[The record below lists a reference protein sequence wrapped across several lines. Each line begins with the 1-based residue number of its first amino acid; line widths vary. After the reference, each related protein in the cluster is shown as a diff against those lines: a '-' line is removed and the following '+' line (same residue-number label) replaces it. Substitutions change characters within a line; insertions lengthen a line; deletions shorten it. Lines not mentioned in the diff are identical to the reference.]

1 MKSLQEFKIIKMPTY
16 KYTAINEAG
25 KKINGILSSDSERA
39 ARQQIKALNL
49 TPLSLDTTNKKYF
62 LNITVSNKQLLFAT
76 RQIATLLD
84 SSISIDETLQS
95 IAFEVEDKS
104 LSAALHAVRDEILQG
119 SKIAEAMSSH
129 PSIFNDT
136 YRSLVAAGD
145 AAGNL
150 QVAFSNLA
158 DYLEESALVR
168 QQVISALAY
177 PMILMVFSIG
187 VVFALLT
194 FVMPQVVDQFIRAGA
209 ELPTLTSVL
218 MAISNYSGLIL
229 LSLCVSM
236 LLSFFYYR
244 HLIQNNQTAIY
255 IHKGILK
262 IPLVGKFM
270 LNAEVERFSRVM
282 HLMMKSGLNL
292 DVAMQQARVVIG
304 NKYIAQS
311 IEDARIELVEGKDFI
326 QSFKASNIFP
336 SLFLQLLSSGYKSGN
351 LTFMFEKV
359 AQYMKGEIE
368 SKRSTFLSLLEPLVI
383 IFGGGII
390 LLIVL
395 AILLPIMQMNN
406 MALG

>member
-1 MKSLQEFKIIKMPTY
+1 MPTY
-16 KYTAINEAG
+16 KYIAINESG
-25 KKINGILSSDSERA
+25 KKVNGILSSESERA
-39 ARQQIKALNL
+39 ARLQIKSSNL
-49 TPLSLDTTNKKYF
+49 TPLSLEVTKRKQF
-62 LNITVSNKQLLFAT
+62 LRVRVSNKQLLFAT

-84 SSISIDETLQS
+84 SSISIDETLKS
-95 IAFEVEDKS
+95 IALEVEDKS
-104 LSAALHAVRDEILQG
+104 LSTALHAVRDEILQG
-119 SKIAEAMSSH
+119 SRIAEAMSSH
-129 PSIFNDT
+129 PSIFNET

-150 QVAFSNLA
+150 HIAFSNLA

-177 PMILMVFSIG
+177 PMILMVFSVG

-194 FVMPQVVDQFIRAGA
+194 FVMPQVVDQFVRAGA
-209 ELPTLTSVL
+209 QLPTLTAVL
-218 MAISNYSGLIL
+218 MGVSNYSGLIL
-229 LSLCVSM
+229 LSF
-236 LLSFFYYR
+236 LLLILGSFFYYR
-244 HLIQNNQTAIY
+244 HLIQNKQKAISV
-255 IHKGILK
+255 HRRFLK
-262 IPLVGKFM
+262 IPLIGAFI

-292 DVAMQQARVVIG
+292 DVAMQQAHVVIG
-304 NKYIAQS
+304 NRYIAKS
-311 IEDARIELVEGKDFI
+311 VEDARVELVEGKDFI
-326 QSFKASNIFP
+326 QSLREARIFP
-336 SLFLQLLSSGYKSGN
+336 SLFVQLLSSGYKSGN

-368 SKRSTFLSLLEPLVI
+368 SKRSTVLSLLEPLVI

-395 AILLPIMQMNN
+395 AILLPIMQMNS

>member
-1 MKSLQEFKIIKMPTY
+1 MPTY
-16 KYTAINEAG
+16 KYIAINESG
-25 KKINGILSSDSERA
+25 KKVNGILSSESERA
-39 ARQQIKALNL
+39 ARLQIKSSNL
-49 TPLSLDTTNKKYF
+49 TPLSLDLTKRKQF
-62 LNITVSNKQLLFAT
+62 LRVRVSNKQLLFAT

-84 SSISIDETLQS
+84 SSISIDETLKS
-95 IAFEVEDKS
+95 IALEVEDKS
-104 LSAALHAVRDEILQG
+104 LSTALHAVRDEILQG
-119 SKIAEAMSSH
+119 SRIAEAMSSH
-129 PSIFNDT
+129 PSIFNET

-150 QVAFSNLA
+150 HIAFSNLA

-177 PMILMVFSIG
+177 PMILMVFSVG

-194 FVMPQVVDQFIRAGA
+194 FVMPQVVDQFVRAGA
-209 ELPTLTSVL
+209 QLPTLTAVL
-218 MAISNYSGLIL
+218 MGVSNYSGLIL
-229 LSLCVSM
+229 LSF
-236 LLSFFYYR
+236 LLLILGSFFYYR
-244 HLIQNNQTAIY
+244 HLIQNKQKAISV
-255 IHKGILK
+255 HRRFLK
-262 IPLVGKFM
+262 IPLIGAFI

-292 DVAMQQARVVIG
+292 DVAMQQAHVVIG
-304 NKYIAQS
+304 NRYIAKS
-311 IEDARIELVEGKDFI
+311 VEDARVELVEGKDFI
-326 QSFKASNIFP
+326 QSLREARIFP
-336 SLFLQLLSSGYKSGN
+336 SLFVQLLSSGYKSGN

-368 SKRSTFLSLLEPLVI
+368 SKRSTVLSLLEPLVI

-395 AILLPIMQMNN
+395 AILLPIMQMNS

>member
-1 MKSLQEFKIIKMPTY
+1 MPTY
-16 KYTAINEAG
+16 KYIAINESG
-25 KKINGILSSDSERA
+25 KKVNGILSSESERA
-39 ARQQIKALNL
+39 ARLQIKSSNL
-49 TPLSLDTTNKKYF
+49 TPLSLDVTKRKQF
-62 LNITVSNKQLLFAT
+62 LRVRVSNKQLLFAT

-84 SSISIDETLQS
+84 SSISIDETLKS
-95 IAFEVEDKS
+95 IALEVEDKS
-104 LSAALHAVRDEILQG
+104 LSTALHAVRDEILQG
-119 SKIAEAMSSH
+119 SRIAEAMSSH
-129 PSIFNDT
+129 PSIFNET

-150 QVAFSNLA
+150 HIAFSNLA

-177 PMILMVFSIG
+177 PMILMVFSVG

-194 FVMPQVVDQFIRAGA
+194 FVMPQVVEQFVRAGA
-209 ELPTLTSVL
+209 QLPTLTAVL
-218 MAISNYSGLIL
+218 MGVSNYSGLIL
-229 LSLCVSM
+229 LSF
-236 LLSFFYYR
+236 LLLILGSFFYYR
-244 HLIQNNQTAIY
+244 HLIQNKQKAISV
-255 IHKGILK
+255 HRRFLT
-262 IPLVGKFM
+262 IPLIGAFI

-292 DVAMQQARVVIG
+292 DVAMQQAHVVIG
-304 NKYIAQS
+304 NRYIAKS
-311 IEDARIELVEGKDFI
+311 VEDARVELVEGKDFI
-326 QSFKASNIFP
+326 QSLREARIFP
-336 SLFLQLLSSGYKSGN
+336 SLFVQLLSSGYKSGN

-368 SKRSTFLSLLEPLVI
+368 SKRSTVLSLLEPLVI

-395 AILLPIMQMNN
+395 AILLPIMQMNS

>member
-1 MKSLQEFKIIKMPTY
+1 MPTY
-16 KYTAINEAG
+16 KYIAINESG
-25 KKINGILSSDSERA
+25 KKVNGILSSESERA
-39 ARQQIKALNL
+39 ARLQIKSSNL
-49 TPLSLDTTNKKYF
+49 TPLSLDVTKRKQF
-62 LNITVSNKQLLFAT
+62 LRVRVSNKQLLFAT

-84 SSISIDETLQS
+84 SSISIDETLKS
-95 IAFEVEDKS
+95 IALEVEDKS
-104 LSAALHAVRDEILQG
+104 LSTALHAVRDEILQG
-119 SKIAEAMSSH
+119 SRIAEAMSSH
-129 PSIFNDT
+129 PSIFNET

-150 QVAFSNLA
+150 HIAFSNLA

-177 PMILMVFSIG
+177 PMILMVFSVG

-194 FVMPQVVDQFIRAGA
+194 FVMPQVVDQFVRAGTQ
-209 ELPTLTSVL
+209 LPTLTAVL
-218 MAISNYSGLIL
+218 MGVSNYSGLIL
-229 LSLCVSM
+229 LSF
-236 LLSFFYYR
+236 LLLILGSFFYYR
-244 HLIQNNQTAIY
+244 HLIQNKQKAISV
-255 IHKGILK
+255 HRRFLK
-262 IPLVGKFM
+262 IPLIGAFI

-292 DVAMQQARVVIG
+292 DVAMQQAHVVIG
-304 NKYIAQS
+304 NRYIAKS
-311 IEDARIELVEGKDFI
+311 VEDARVELVEGKDFI
-326 QSFKASNIFP
+326 QSLREARIFP
-336 SLFLQLLSSGYKSGN
+336 SLFVQLLSSGYKSGN

-368 SKRSTFLSLLEPLVI
+368 SKRSTVLSLLEPLVI

-395 AILLPIMQMNN
+395 AILLPIMQMNS

>member
-1 MKSLQEFKIIKMPTY
+1 MPTY
-16 KYTAINEAG
+16 KYIAINESG
-25 KKINGILSSDSERA
+25 KKVNGVLNSESERA
-39 ARQQIKALNL
+39 ARQQIKASNL
-49 TPLSLDTTNKKYF
+49 TPLSLGKTNRNHF
-62 LNITVSNKQLLFAT
+62 LQVRVSHKQLLFAT

-84 SSISIDETLQS
+84 SSISIDETLKS
-95 IAFEVEDKS
+95 IALEVEDKS
-104 LSAALHAVRDEILQG
+104 LSAALHSVRDEILQG
-119 SKIAEAMSSH
+119 SRIAEAMSSH
-129 PSIFNDT
+129 PSIFNET
-136 YRSLVAAGD
+136 YTSLVAAGD

-150 QVAFSNLA
+150 HIAFSNLA

-177 PMILMVFSIG
+177 PMILMVFSVG

-194 FVMPQVVDQFIRAGA
+194 FVMPQVVEQFVRAGA
-209 ELPTLTSVL
+209 QLPTLTSVL
-218 MAISNYSGLIL
+218 MGLSNYSGLIL
-229 LSLCVSM
+229 LISF
-236 LLSFFYYR
+236 LLILGCFFYYR
-244 HLIQNNQTAIY
+244 YLIQNNQTAIS
-255 IHKGILK
+255 IHRRFLK
-262 IPLVGKFM
+262 IPLIGTFI

-292 DVAMQQARVVIG
+292 DVAMQQAHVVIG
-304 NKYIAQS
+304 NKYIAKS
-311 IEDARIELVEGKDFI
+311 IEDARVELVEGKDFI
-326 QSFKASNIFP
+326 QSLREASIFP

-368 SKRSTFLSLLEPLVI
+368 SKRSTVLSLLEPLVI

-395 AILLPIMQMNN
+395 AILLPIMQMNS

>member
-1 MKSLQEFKIIKMPTY
+1 MPTY
-16 KYTAINEAG
+16 KYIAINESG
-25 KKINGILSSDSERA
+25 KKVNGILSSESERA
-39 ARQQIKALNL
+39 ARLQIKSSNL
-49 TPLSLDTTNKKYF
+49 TPLSLDVTKRKQF
-62 LNITVSNKQLLFAT
+62 LRVRVSNKQLLFAT

-84 SSISIDETLQS
+84 SSISIDETLKS
-95 IAFEVEDKS
+95 IALEVEDKS
-104 LSAALHAVRDEILQG
+104 LSTALHAVRDEILQG
-119 SKIAEAMSSH
+119 SRIAEAMSSH
-129 PSIFNDT
+129 PSIFNET

-150 QVAFSNLA
+150 HIAFSNLA

-177 PMILMVFSIG
+177 PMILMVFSVG

-194 FVMPQVVDQFIRAGA
+194 FVMPQVVDQFVRAGA
-209 ELPTLTSVL
+209 QLPTLTAVL
-218 MAISNYSGLIL
+218 MGVSNYSGLIL
-229 LSLCVSM
+229 LSF
-236 LLSFFYYR
+236 LLLILGSFFYYR
-244 HLIQNNQTAIY
+244 HLIQNKQKAISV
-255 IHKGILK
+255 HRRFLK
-262 IPLVGKFM
+262 IPLIGAFI

-292 DVAMQQARVVIG
+292 DVAMQQAHVVIG
-304 NKYIAQS
+304 NRYIAKS
-311 IEDARIELVEGKDFI
+311 VEDARVELVEGKDFI
-326 QSFKASNIFP
+326 QSLREARIFP
-336 SLFLQLLSSGYKSGN
+336 SPFVQLLSSGYKSGN

-368 SKRSTFLSLLEPLVI
+368 SKRSTVLSLLEPLVI

-395 AILLPIMQMNN
+395 AILLPIMQMNS

>member
-1 MKSLQEFKIIKMPTY
+1 MPTY
-16 KYTAINEAG
+16 KYIAINESG
-25 KKINGILSSDSERA
+25 KKVNGILSSESERA
-39 ARQQIKALNL
+39 ARLQIKSSNL
-49 TPLSLDTTNKKYF
+49 TPLSLDVTKRKQF
-62 LNITVSNKQLLFAT
+62 LRVRVSNKQLLFAT

-84 SSISIDETLQS
+84 SSISIDETLKS
-95 IAFEVEDKS
+95 IALEVEDKS
-104 LSAALHAVRDEILQG
+104 LSTALHAVRDEILQG
-119 SKIAEAMSSH
+119 SRIAEAMSSH
-129 PSIFNDT
+129 PSIFNET

-150 QVAFSNLA
+150 HIAFSNLA

-177 PMILMVFSIG
+177 PMILMVFSVG

-194 FVMPQVVDQFIRAGA
+194 FVMPQVVDQFVRAGA
-209 ELPTLTSVL
+209 QLPTLTAVL
-218 MAISNYSGLIL
+218 MGVSNYSGLIL
-229 LSLCVSM
+229 LSF
-236 LLSFFYYR
+236 LLLILGSFFYYR
-244 HLIQNNQTAIY
+244 HLIQNKQKAISV
-255 IHKGILK
+255 HRRFLK
-262 IPLVGKFM
+262 IPFIGGFI

-292 DVAMQQARVVIG
+292 DVAMQQAHVVIG
-304 NKYIAQS
+304 NRYIAKS
-311 IEDARIELVEGKDFI
+311 VEDARVELVEGKDFI
-326 QSFKASNIFP
+326 QSLREARIFP
-336 SLFLQLLSSGYKSGN
+336 SLFVQLLSSGYKSGN

-368 SKRSTFLSLLEPLVI
+368 SKRSTVLSLLEPLVI

-395 AILLPIMQMNN
+395 AILLPIMQMNS

>member
-1 MKSLQEFKIIKMPTY
+1 MPTY
-16 KYTAINEAG
+16 KYIAINESG
-25 KKINGILSSDSERA
+25 KKVNGILSSESERA
-39 ARQQIKALNL
+39 ARLQIKSSNL
-49 TPLSLDTTNKKYF
+49 TPLSLDVTKRKQF
-62 LNITVSNKQLLFAT
+62 LRVTVSNKQLLFAT

-84 SSISIDETLQS
+84 SSISIDETLKS
-95 IAFEVEDKS
+95 IALEVEDKS
-104 LSAALHAVRDEILQG
+104 LSTALHAVRDEILQG
-119 SKIAEAMSSH
+119 SRIAEAMSSH
-129 PSIFNDT
+129 PSIFNET

-150 QVAFSNLA
+150 HIAFSNLA

-177 PMILMVFSIG
+177 PMILMVFSVG

-194 FVMPQVVDQFIRAGA
+194 FVMPQVVDQFVRAGA
-209 ELPTLTSVL
+209 QLPTLTAVL
-218 MAISNYSGLIL
+218 MGVSNYSGLIL
-229 LSLCVSM
+229 LSF
-236 LLSFFYYR
+236 LLLILGSFFYYR
-244 HLIQNNQTAIY
+244 HLIQNKQKAISV
-255 IHKGILK
+255 HRRFLK
-262 IPLVGKFM
+262 IPLIGAFI

-292 DVAMQQARVVIG
+292 DVAMQQAHVVIG
-304 NKYIAQS
+304 NKYIAKS
-311 IEDARIELVEGKDFI
+311 IEDARVELVEGKDFI
-326 QSFKASNIFP
+326 QSLREASIFP

-368 SKRSTFLSLLEPLVI
+368 SKRSTVLSLLEPLVI

-395 AILLPIMQMNN
+395 AILLPIMQMNS

>member
-1 MKSLQEFKIIKMPTY
+1 MPTY
-16 KYTAINEAG
+16 KYIAINESG
-25 KKINGILSSDSERA
+25 KKVNGILSSESERA
-39 ARQQIKALNL
+39 ARLQIKSSNL
-49 TPLSLDTTNKKYF
+49 TPLSLDVTKRKQF
-62 LNITVSNKQLLFAT
+62 LRVRVSNKQLLFAT

-84 SSISIDETLQS
+84 SSISIDETLKS
-95 IAFEVEDKS
+95 IALEVEDKS
-104 LSAALHAVRDEILQG
+104 LSTALHAVRDEILQG
-119 SKIAEAMSSH
+119 SRIAEAMSSH
-129 PSIFNDT
+129 PSIFNET

-150 QVAFSNLA
+150 HIAFSNLA

-177 PMILMVFSIG
+177 PMIFVVFSVG

-194 FVMPQVVDQFIRAGA
+194 FVMPQVVDQFVRAGA
-209 ELPTLTSVL
+209 QLPTLTSVL
-218 MAISNYSGLIL
+218 MGVSNYSGLIL
-229 LSLCVSM
+229 LSF
-236 LLSFFYYR
+236 LLLILGSFFYYR
-244 HLIQNNQTAIY
+244 HLIQNKQKAISV
-255 IHKGILK
+255 HRRFLK
-262 IPLVGKFM
+262 IPLIGAFI

-292 DVAMQQARVVIG
+292 DVAMQQAHVVIG
-304 NKYIAQS
+304 NRYIAKS
-311 IEDARIELVEGKDFI
+311 VEDARVELVEGKDFI
-326 QSFKASNIFP
+326 QSLREARIFP
-336 SLFLQLLSSGYKSGN
+336 SLFVQLLSSGYKSGN

-368 SKRSTFLSLLEPLVI
+368 SKRSTVLSLLEPLVI

-395 AILLPIMQMNN
+395 AILLPIMQMNS